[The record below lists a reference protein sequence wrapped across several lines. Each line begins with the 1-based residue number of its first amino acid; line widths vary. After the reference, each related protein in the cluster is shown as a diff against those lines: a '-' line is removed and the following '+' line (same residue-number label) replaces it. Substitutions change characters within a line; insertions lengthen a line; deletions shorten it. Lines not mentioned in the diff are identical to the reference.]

1 VLPFGSD
8 IIKEVLD
15 VAPGDVF
22 DLLRPALLSG
32 VPVEVSQDILVVVP
46 GSEGKVEAALESSD
60 EVSKG
65 EGFF

>member
-1 VLPFGSD
+1 M
-8 IIKEVLD
+8 
-15 VAPGDVF
+15 APGDVF

-46 GSEGKVEAALESSD
+46 GSGGKVEAALESSD